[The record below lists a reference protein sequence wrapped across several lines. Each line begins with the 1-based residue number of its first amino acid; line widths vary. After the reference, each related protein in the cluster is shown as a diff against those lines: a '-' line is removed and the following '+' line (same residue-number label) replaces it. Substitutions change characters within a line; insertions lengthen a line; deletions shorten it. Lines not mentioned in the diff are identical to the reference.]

1 MIGFLVVSLLIIGIV
16 LYFVL
21 ATMLMKIYEK
31 LGYRHAWFSFI
42 PVLSVYVML
51 KAIYDGLHVDKIIKE
66 GRTESYRKSRK
77 KISIIMTFVVL
88 ILSLSV
94 NAQTQTVNLTTVS
107 LNASSNSDTVF
118 NIGDTLV
125 TLILTVFF
133 FYALERLF
141 TKTGAISTEKEA
153 VKTGIIK
160 GLIDTVTLGLASLY
174 FYPQYSGKKYKPVV
188 KDSELVE
195 EKTTQS

>member
-1 MIGFLVVSLLIIGIV
+1 MIGFLVVSFLIISII
-16 LYFVL
+16 LYFVF
-21 ATMLMKIYEK
+21 ATMLMNIYEK

-42 PVLSVYVML
+42 PILNSYMMF
-51 KAIYDGLHVDKIIKE
+51 KTIYDSLHVDKIIKE
-66 GRTESYRKSRK
+66 GRTKSYRKSRK
-77 KISIIMTFVVL
+77 TVSIIMTFVVF
-88 ILSLSV
+88 ILSSSL
-94 NAQTQTVNLTTVS
+94 NAQTQTINSTTLS
-107 LNASSNSDTVF
+107 LSMGANR
-118 NIGDTLV
+118 DTLFSV
-125 TLILTVFF
+125 SSLLITLVITILF

-153 VKTGIIK
+153 VKKGIIK

-188 KDSELVE
+188 KDSELLE

>member
-1 MIGFLVVSLLIIGIV
+1 MIELLMVSLLVIGIV
-16 LYFVL
+16 LYFVF
-21 ATMLMKIYEK
+21 ATMLMNIYEK

-42 PVLSVYVML
+42 PILNMYIML

-66 GRTESYRKSRK
+66 GRTKSYRKSRK
-77 KISIIMTFVVL
+77 TLSIIMTFVVL

-94 NAQTQTVNLTTVS
+94 NAQTQTVNLTTLS

-125 TLILTVFF
+125 TLIITILF

-160 GLIDTVTLGLASLY
+160 GLIDTITLGLASLY
-174 FYPQYSGKKYKPVV
+174 FYPQYNSSKYKPVV
-188 KDSELVE
+188 KDSELLE
-195 EKTTQS
+195 QKTTQS